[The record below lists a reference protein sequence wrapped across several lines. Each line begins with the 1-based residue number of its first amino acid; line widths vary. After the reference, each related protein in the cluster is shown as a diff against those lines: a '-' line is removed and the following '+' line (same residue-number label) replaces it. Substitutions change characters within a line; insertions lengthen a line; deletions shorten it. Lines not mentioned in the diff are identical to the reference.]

1 MPELNQPF
9 NYTKVKNIPVPRKIP
24 IFAAPILV
32 KWLKIII

>member
-9 NYTKVKNIPVPRKIP
+9 HYAKVKNIPVPRKIP
-24 IFAAPILV
+24 IFAALIPV